1 MESIKRFIDHTLGL
15 GLLADVL
22 HWIPNVVSFAG
33 SVFAMLWY
41 GARLYEYFKAKRNHT
56 KPPEE

>member
-1 MESIKRFIDHTLGL
+1 MESAKRFVDNSLGL
-15 GLLADVL
+15 GLIIDAM
-22 HWIPNVVSFAG
+22 HYIPAAVSFAG

-41 GARLYEYFKAKRNHT
+41 GARLYEYFKAKRDHT